1 MENKIGLGETFVNGR
16 IINLDTVEISDLER
30 YINEVDKGRENAKVK
45 LDRLLEEIKRI

>member
-30 YINEVDKGRENAKVK
+30 YISEVDKGREDAKVR
-45 LDRLLEEIKRI
+45 LDRVLEEIKSI